1 MEELHLTNV
10 SREADRTTRA
20 LRALAQRGFERTGRQ
35 NDQSARQTA
44 NDSAGSSD
52 VGSQFVMNY
61 AIWRVFGTTELAQ
74 ELQFQVWSDWGHL
87 KREVVS
93 AAMRLWS
100 RKVPCFTDA
109 YSPAKI
115 FRSAESKI
123 RDRDSEDSELQ
134 AVEFYNKFVE
144 TRLKPLWGKRSL
156 IAEIAQSTRSWKQ
169 TTQELMKVKWCGGTG
184 FAAKEVVQDLLHT
197 PLFMDQAVGGSQ

>member
-61 AIWRVFGTTELAQ
+61 AIWRVLGQLS
-74 ELQFQVWSDWGHL
+74 W
-87 KREVVS
+87 
-93 AAMRLWS
+93 
-100 RKVPCFTDA
+100 RK
-109 YSPAKI
+109 SSS
-115 FRSAESKI
+115 FRSG
-123 RDRDSEDSELQ
+123 L
-134 AVEFYNKFVE
+134 
-144 TRLKPLWGKRSL
+144 
-156 IAEIAQSTRSWKQ
+156 
-169 TTQELMKVKWCGGTG
+169 TG
-184 FAAKEVVQDLLHT
+184 VT
-197 PLFMDQAVGGSQ
+197 